1 MEKEVWMRVV
11 GLPLHLW
18 TVETLRRIGD
28 SCGGFLDVD
37 RDTALRTKT
46 MWARLLVK
54 LEGMDRPSVINIL
67 EGSRCFELQ
76 VWWEL
81 PSWMTEVH
89 PSKSF

>member
-1 MEKEVWMRVV
+1 MAKEAWMRVV

-18 TVETLRRIGD
+18 TVETLRRIRD

-54 LEGMDRPSVINIL
+54 LEGTSVINIL

-76 VWWEL
+76 V
-81 PSWMTEVH
+81 
-89 PSKSF
+89 